1 MYSTCVLTHHHRD
14 KNHFLIIFYSPVV
27 QELASFSLCLNCLVF
42 LVVPRMRC
50 ERLQKAGQRPAIMG
64 SHSAPVLTIFISLLS
79 HLLLS
84 FRSFLSLYGTSLV
97 PVASQKSSI
106 KGRRPWVAYFAL
118 SVPSGPESLEK
129 QLHYARYPPSPTDFG
144 HHLVI
149 EDLPGQADTSLSSG
163 VRIELVPFHGY
174 LVPSLAFFPTNHP
187 VTEGCRCFRFLSTPL
202 SILTSGLAV
211 HRATQ
216 LACSLPRLARVTG
229 LRAFS

>member
-1 MYSTCVLTHHHRD
+1 MRHHRD
-14 KNHFLIIFYSPVV
+14 KTHFLIVFYSPVV
-27 QELASFSLCLNCLVF
+27 EELASFSLCLKIALYFSLSHECGVNVSKKLVNAQ
-42 LVVPRMRC
+42 
-50 ERLQKAGQRPAIMG
+50 RLWGPTRP
-64 SHSAPVLTIFISLLS
+64 SSSRFSASWLS

-129 QLHYARYPPSPTDFG
+129 QLRYARYPTSLTDFG

-163 VRIELVPFHGY
+163 VRIEPVPFHGY
-174 LVPSLAFFPTNHP
+174 LVPSLAFLPTNHP
-187 VTEGCRCFRFLSTPL
+187 ITEGCRCFRFLSTPL

-216 LACSLPRLARVTG
+216 LACSLPRLARVTR